1 MTSPRS
7 SFHRWLAASCLALL
21 ASCEPGKEGGA
32 SGPPGGQM
40 PPAEVS
46 VVEVQQETVPV
57 TTELPGRVAAQR
69 TADVR
74 ARVTGIVQ
82 KQLFTEGAD
91 VKAGDVLFQIDP
103 ALLQAS
109 LDSAKATLARA
120 EANLAQAKQR
130 VGRNKPLLATKAVSQ
145 QDYDDTASAQAVAAA
160 EVLQAKSAVDTANIN
175 LEYTKVTSPINGRI
189 GTAKVTEGAL
199 VSSGEATLMASVRQ
213 MDPVYFDFTQS
224 STEMLRL
231 RRAVESGQLMKAP
244 DGGTRVTLK
253 LEDGSIYKHEGRL
266 LFSDVAVDPTTGMVT
281 LRAEFPNPDKI
292 LLPGM
297 FGRIKVLEAVNNQA
311 LTVPQRVVV
320 RGPNGDATLMVVN
333 AENKVEIRQVKAD
346 TAFEDKWVVS
356 GPVKAGEK
364 VIVEGSQKVMAGAPV
379 KPVPFKVEAKPQTSA
394 QPQEPGTKN

>member
-1 MTSPRS
+1 
-7 SFHRWLAASCLALL
+7 
-21 ASCEPGKEGGA
+21 
-32 SGPPGGQM
+32 M